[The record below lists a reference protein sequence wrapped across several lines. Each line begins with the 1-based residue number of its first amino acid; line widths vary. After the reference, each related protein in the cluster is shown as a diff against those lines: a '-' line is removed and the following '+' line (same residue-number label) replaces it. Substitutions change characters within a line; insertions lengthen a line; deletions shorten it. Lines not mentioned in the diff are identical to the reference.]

1 MADFRRRNMMRV
13 RVRGPLLASLAPA
26 AAALTI
32 VLMLMTTAAQPTA
45 QPAPAPPPDGAS
57 LYKVYC
63 ASCHGASAR
72 GDGAVAQYLKYPAA
86 DLTRIASR
94 ANGVF
99 PSGEV
104 FKIIDGR
111 QRVGAHGDSAMP
123 VWGDGFTRVISGS
136 SAADNRARI
145 EALVKYLEGIQMRQ
159 ASNPAA
165 SSAVAR

>member
-1 MADFRRRNMMRV
+1 MMRARISRRSLTHAV
-13 RVRGPLLASLAPA
+13 TLATAV
-26 AAALTI
+26 TI
-32 VLMLMTTAAQPTA
+32 AMMFMATAAHLTA
-45 QPAPAPPPDGAS
+45 QPAAPRPPDGAA

-63 ASCHGASAR
+63 ASCHGSSGR
-72 GDGAVAQYLKYPAA
+72 GDGQVAEFLKLPAA

-99 PSGEV
+99 PAGEV

-159 ASNPAA
+159 ASNPA
-165 SSAVAR
+165 SAAAVGR

>member
-1 MADFRRRNMMRV
+1 MRARINGWRLARMA
-13 RVRGPLLASLAPA
+13 APGA
-26 AAALTI
+26 AAVIVTTMLIATAARLT
-32 VLMLMTTAAQPTA
+32 AQPTA
-45 QPAPAPPPDGAS
+45 SRTPDGAS

-63 ASCHGASAR
+63 ASCHGSSGR
-72 GDGAVAQYLKYPAA
+72 GDGQVAEFLKLPPT

-111 QRVGAHGDSAMP
+111 QRIGAHGDSAMP
-123 VWGDGFTRVISGS
+123 VWGDGFSRVISGS

>member
-1 MADFRRRNMMRV
+1 MRA
-13 RVRGPLLASLAPA
+13 RIIGWRLARTSMPVA
-26 AAALTI
+26 AAVI
-32 VLMLMTTAAQPTA
+32 VAMTLAATAAHPAAQPA
-45 QPAPAPPPDGAS
+45 APRPPDGAS

-63 ASCHGASAR
+63 ASCHGANAR
-72 GDGAVAQYLKYPAA
+72 GDGAVAQFLKSPPA

-99 PSGEV
+99 PSGDV

-111 QRVGAHGDSAMP
+111 QRIGAHGDSAMP
-123 VWGDGFTRVISGS
+123 VWGDGFSRVISGS

-165 SSAVAR
+165 SIAVAR